1 MSDTH
6 VRQDVGDVRNIIIRW
21 IILLLAVSA
30 FALWATCR
38 MKSAA
43 TDVGTA
49 SATASPTA
57 SADAPAEAEIEYW
70 TCTMHP
76 DVRQG
81 GAGDCPVCGM
91 ELVPKYRGSDELGV
105 KPAAPP
111 PKAMGHGRDTRA
123 TGNAGSQNATDSKVW
138 YKCTMA
144 ECNDK
149 GDSKPGTR
157 CPVCGM
163 VREKIVLEEASE
175 DLGEFEISLSERA
188 RRLAEVET
196 EPIAYRSLFK
206 HIRTVGKVAY
216 DETRHKMVSAWVSGR
231 IDKLFADYTGMAV
244 SKGDH
249 LVEIYSPDLV
259 SAQEEL
265 LNALQGLDAIKGSP
279 LESSRRGAGQL
290 VSSARRNL
298 ELLGITEEQIN
309 ELTRTGE
316 AATHLV
322 VHASIGGTIVR
333 KAAMEGMY
341 VKTGDLLYEIA
352 DLSYVWL
359 IQDLYEADLPW
370 VRPFQEVRVSA
381 QSLPGEVFS
390 GQIVFVDPVVDQTTR
405 TVKVRVNIA
414 NPMRRLKPGMF
425 VNAEVR
431 AAVGADARGV
441 SSGTPGAYACPMH
454 PWEAADELGICP
466 ICEMDMVPVGDIPG
480 YSAAGEFVKV
490 LSVPRQ
496 AVLQTGDRAIVHV
509 EISPGTYR
517 AIDVSVGPLAQDEA
531 GGEFY
536 PVLGGL
542 TEGQTVVTRGGFAI
556 DSQMQIAGKSSL
568 FNKSVTTHDQH
579 KRHSDAP
586 PNGSEQQEIPD
597 VVAESAATTQ
607 TICPVMGN
615 KIVKSV
621 FTEYK
626 GVKIYFCCPP
636 CIKKFTDAPEQYIP
650 KLPPAVQ
657 ERIKTA
663 PGHREADHDD

>member
-1 MSDTH
+1 MSEPHTQRDA
-6 VRQDVGDVRNIIIRW
+6 GDVKAILLRW
-21 IILLLAVSA
+21 IILLLTVAV

-43 TDVGTA
+43 SGQGFIEDSSNQHLSIVNRQLLA
-49 SATASPTA
+49 S
-57 SADAPAEAEIEYW
+57 SA
-70 TCTMHP
+70 
-76 DVRQG
+76 
-81 GAGDCPVCGM
+81 GA
-91 ELVPKYRGSDELGV
+91 
-105 KPAAPP
+105 
-111 PKAMGHGRDTRA
+111 
-123 TGNAGSQNATDSKVW
+123 KVW

-163 VREKIVLEEASE
+163 VREKIVLDDASE
-175 DLGEFEISLSERA
+175 DLGDFEISLSERA
-188 RRLAEVET
+188 RRLAEVAT
-196 EPIAYRSLFK
+196 EPVAYRALFK
-206 HIRTVGKVAY
+206 HIRTVGKVTY

-231 IDKLFADYTGMAV
+231 IDKLFADYKGMVV

-265 LNALQGLDAIKGSP
+265 LNALQGAEAIKGST
-279 LESSRRGAGQL
+279 LESSRRGAAQL
-290 VSSARRNL
+290 VTSARRNL
-298 ELLGITEEQIN
+298 ELLGITQEQIDT
-309 ELTRTGE
+309 LIRTGE
-316 AATHLV
+316 AAKHVV

-352 DLSYVWL
+352 DLAYVWL
-359 IQDLYEADLPW
+359 ILELYEADLPW

-390 GQIVFVDPVVDQTTR
+390 GRIVFIDPVVDEATR
-405 TVKVRVNIA
+405 TVKVRVNVA
-414 NPMRRLKPGMF
+414 NPHRRLKPGMF

-431 AAVGADARGV
+431 TAVGADARAV
-441 SSGTPGAYACPMH
+441 SPGAQGAFACPMH
-454 PWEAADELGICP
+454 PWEAADVLRICP

-480 YSAAGEFVKV
+480 YSAAGVFVKV

-496 AVLQTGDRAIVHV
+496 AVLRTGERAIVHV
-509 EISPGTYR
+509 ELSPGTYR
-517 AIDVSVGPLAQDEA
+517 AVDVSVGLLAQDEA

-568 FNKSVTTHDQH
+568 FNRPITAHEQHEPHEQHSEASSVGGREPPATTQDL
-579 KRHSDAP
+579 S
-586 PNGSEQQEIPD
+586 PNAMPTDIAEHREIPD
-597 VVAESAATTQ
+597 KEAEAASTQ

-615 KIVKSV
+615 KIVDNV

-626 GVKIYFCCPP
+626 GVNIYFCCPP
-636 CIKKFTDAPEQYIP
+636 CIKKFEADPEKYIP
-650 KLPPAVQ
+650 KLPLVVQ
-657 ERIKTA
+657 EQIKSA
-663 PGHREADHDD
+663 PSHQGGGGHD

>member
-1 MSDTH
+1 MSATH
-6 VRQDVGDVRNIIIRW
+6 ASQNVGNLRNIIIRW
-21 IILLLAVSA
+21 IVLLCAVSV

-49 SATASPTA
+49 SATAST
-57 SADAPAEAEIEYW
+57 DAPAEPEIEYW

-81 GAGDCPVCGM
+81 GAGDCPICGM
-91 ELVPKYRGSDELGV
+91 EMVPKYQGSDEPGV
-105 KPAAPP
+105 KPVTHVADSAQPKTAPQP
-111 PKAMGHGRDTRA
+111 
-123 TGNAGSQNATDSKVW
+123 KVW
-138 YKCTMA
+138 YMCTMA

-163 VREKIVLEEASE
+163 VREKIMLEDAAE
-175 DLGEFEISLSERA
+175 DLSAFEISLSERA
-188 RRLAEVET
+188 RRLAEVAT
-196 EPIAYRSLFK
+196 EPVAYRSLFK
-206 HIRTVGKVAY
+206 HIRTVGKVTY

-231 IDKLFADYTGMAV
+231 IDKLFADYTGMVV

-249 LVEIYSPDLV
+249 LVEIYSPDLI

-265 LNALQGLDAIKGSP
+265 LNALKGVDAIKGSP
-279 LESSRRGAGQL
+279 LESSRRGAEQL

-298 ELLGITEEQIN
+298 ELLGITEAQID
-309 ELTRTGE
+309 ELIRTGQ

-322 VHASIGGTIVR
+322 VHASSGGTIVR

-341 VKTGDLLYEIA
+341 VKTGDVLYEIA
-352 DLSYVWL
+352 DLSFVWL
-359 IQDLYEADLPW
+359 LLDLYEADLPW

-390 GQIVFVDPVVDQTTR
+390 GRIVFIDPVVDDTTR

-414 NPMRRLKPGMF
+414 NPNRRLKPGMF

-431 AAVGADARGV
+431 ATVGADARAVSPGV
-441 SSGTPGAYACPMH
+441 PGAYACPMH
-454 PWEAADELGICP
+454 PWEAADALSICP
-466 ICEMDMVPVGDIPG
+466 ICEMDMVPVEQIPG
-480 YSAAGEFVKV
+480 YSPAGELVKV
-490 LSVPRQ
+490 LSVLRQ
-496 AVLQTGDRAIVHV
+496 AILRTGDRVIVHV

-517 AIDVSVGPLAQDEA
+517 AVDVRIGPLVQDEA
-531 GGEFY
+531 GDEFY

-542 TEGQTVVTRGGFAI
+542 TEGQRVVTHGGFAI

-568 FNKSVTTHDQH
+568 FNLPVTSHPQH
-579 KRHSDAP
+579 GQHTDAP
-586 PNGSEQQEIPD
+586 SLVDPQMPP
-597 VVAESAATTQ
+597 SATAAQ

-615 KIVKSV
+615 EIDKDV

-626 GVKIYFCCPP
+626 GVKVYFCCPP
-636 CIKKFTDAPEQYIP
+636 CIRKFEADPQKYIP
-650 KLPPAVQ
+650 KLPRAVQ
-657 ERIKTA
+657 ERIKLA
-663 PGHREADHDD
+663 SDRAEGSRDD